1 MAKVSDIKVI
11 AQGDKFKL
19 YNCDNLTVDA
29 INKDNSKHGS
39 LFSNSIRCIISGSSG
54 CGKTNVLLN
63 LLTNINGLK
72 FLNVYIFSKSLNQ
85 AKYKLLEKI
94 LSDVPQI
101 QLFKFDVNDEILE
114 PNQALEF
121 SVFIFDDVAMENQNK
136 IRQYFSM
143 GRHHNLDILYLGQ
156 SFSKIPKQLIRDNA
170 NLLVLFKQDDT
181 NLKHIY
187 SEHVGNDMSFEEFKN
202 LCYDKAWTKKY
213 DFLVIDKERS
223 LNEGRYRI
231 GFDKFII
238 FQ

>member
-1 MAKVSDIKVI
+1 MFL
-11 AQGDKFKL
+11 KFSCL
-19 YNCDNLTVDA
+19 NLTQMM
-29 INKDNSKHGS
+29 K
-39 LFSNSIRCIISGSSG
+39 
-54 CGKTNVLLN
+54 
-63 LLTNINGLK
+63 
-72 FLNVYIFSKSLNQ
+72 
-85 AKYKLLEKI
+85 
-94 LSDVPQI
+94 
-101 QLFKFDVNDEILE
+101 LE

-238 FQ
+238 SQ